1 MLVVFMKSSEAPLWQ
16 GFFIAFLMFLTALA
30 QSLCFQRLFYI
41 TSELVI
47 RMRAA
52 LVSAVYRKAL
62 TISSAA
68 QQRSTV
74 GEMVNIMA
82 VDIQRIQDFTSYCWV
97 IWSGPLQVTIG
108 MVLLFRTLGPAV
120 FAGLVFMILSM
131 ILNAW
136 MTTFLRKFT
145 VCFSRCNI
153 ALYS

>member
-1 MLVVFMKSSEAPLWQ
+1 MLVVFMKSPEVPIWR
-16 GFFIAFLMFLTALA
+16 GFFIAFLLFITTFT
-30 QSLCFQRLFYI
+30 QSMCFQRLFYI

-62 TISSAA
+62 TLSSAA

-82 VDIQRIQDFTSYCWV
+82 VDIQRIQDFTFYCWV

-108 MVLLFRTLGPAV
+108 MALLFRTLGPSV
-120 FAGLVFMILSM
+120 FVGLGLMILS
-131 ILNAW
+131 ILFNGW
-136 MTTFLRKFT
+136 MATFLRKFT
-145 VCFSRCNI
+145 VRHYFLLH
-153 ALYS
+153 LYA